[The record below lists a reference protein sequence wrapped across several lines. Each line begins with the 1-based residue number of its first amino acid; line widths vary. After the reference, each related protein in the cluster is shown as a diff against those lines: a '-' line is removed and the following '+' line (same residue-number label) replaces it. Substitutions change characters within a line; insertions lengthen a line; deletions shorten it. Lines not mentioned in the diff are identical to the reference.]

1 MWLLLSP
8 PLTYPLHD
16 RKRLLAI
23 FIIPKLEDFLI
34 SNIRRRTYIS
44 NPSRQSTAQRRLSWR
59 DPSNPISFSQYEYVP
74 SITSPVRPVLAF
86 NDPIC
91 VSHNFIY
98 RRRLH
103 KTPSSSAPPHIGRE
117 CQGRIGLGEPKTQTV
132 EENEYRDACEKKKN
146 SRNKGRGEFITF
158 PSGKLTSAGCYLTWY
173 GVSILMRISDDIQ
186 KFSTGI

>member
-132 EENEYRDACEKKKN
+132 EENEYRDACEKKK
-146 SRNKGRGEFITF
+146 KFQKQGKRGI
-158 PSGKLTSAGCYLTWY
+158 YH
-173 GVSILMRISDDIQ
+173 VSVREINERGLLSHMVRS
-186 KFSTGI
+186 KYPYANFR